1 MVMIDEGAGPFCLQ
15 GTGTGQ
21 RAVTDRVRRIYR
33 QIQAVVISPQSFF
46 VRNQTVERPVDIVAE
61 SCEKDL
67 QRGIWIM
74 KKISSYIWDYKFSY
88 LGAIA
93 SLLIAVTLDM
103 MGPRLMALV
112 VDDVIVGGNI
122 TELKYLL
129 LGFLGVGIGRCVF
142 QYVKEY
148 TFDKNGIRISA
159 DMRRDLFRHV
169 QGLSADFF
177 DRTNTG
183 ELMAR
188 VKEDIDR
195 IWDAIGYVGML
206 LIEVIYH
213 TSIILISM
221 YLLNWKLALLPTAAM
236 LMCGTIALLMERK
249 LGKVYEEISEENAKL
264 NTVAEENLAGVRTV
278 KAFAREK
285 HEIGKFLSHNKRYY
299 ELNMQQSRVFVRY
312 YPFFS
317 VVSKVL
323 PILTILVG
331 GGFVIKGQMTLGQM
345 TAFVEYSTNIVWPME
360 MLGWLTNSFSAAVA
374 SNKKVRKIYEE
385 KPTITENAEPVRIE
399 QVAGKVCFDHVSFH
413 KADMYEILHDISFT
427 VEAGRTLGIM
437 GATGAG
443 KTSIV
448 QLLQR
453 MYDATEGAIY
463 LDDVNIKELSLEQLR
478 TSVNFVMQD
487 VFLFSDTIND
497 NIKLGKKE
505 RLDFK
510 TVRRASVQAQ
520 ASDFIERMEE
530 TYDTVIGERGVGLSG
545 GQKQRI
551 SIARALAKRDPILVL
566 DDSTS
571 ALDMETE
578 QMIQQTLR
586 ELEGTTKIIIAH
598 RISAVRHADEII
610 VLENG
615 SIAERGTHEELLAK
629 RGLYFETYE
638 SQYGDMDTAAILQ
651 QTINLLP
658 ETGNSKET
666 VTEAEKQ
673 KGGETYGSQLI

>member
-1 MVMIDEGAGPFCLQ
+1 
-15 GTGTGQ
+15 
-21 RAVTDRVRRIYR
+21 
-33 QIQAVVISPQSFF
+33 
-46 VRNQTVERPVDIVAE
+46 
-61 SCEKDL
+61 
-67 QRGIWIM
+67 M
-74 KKISSYIWDYKFSY
+74 KKISSYIWKYRLPY
-88 LGAIA
+88 LIAIV

-103 MGPRLMALV
+103 MAPRLTARV

-122 TELKYLL
+122 GELKYLL
-129 LGFLGVGIGRCVF
+129 LGFLGIGLGRCIF

-148 TFDKNGIRISA
+148 TFDKNGARISGN
-159 DMRRDLFRHV
+159 MRRDLFRHV

-195 IWDAIGYVGML
+195 IWDAMGYVSML
-206 LIEVIYH
+206 LIEVAYH
-213 TSIILISM
+213 TGIILVCM
-221 YLLNWKLALLPTAAM
+221 YMLNWKLALIPTAAM
-236 LMCGTIALLMERK
+236 LLCGSFAVIMERR
-249 LGKVYEEISEENAKL
+249 LGRVYEEISEENASL

-285 HEIGKFLSHNKRYY
+285 FEIGKFLSHNKRYY
-299 ELNMQQSRVFVRY
+299 DLNMEQSKVFVRY
-312 YPFFS
+312 YPCFT
-317 VVSKVL
+317 VVTKVL
-323 PILTILVG
+323 PLLTILVG
-331 GGFVIKGQMTLGQM
+331 GKFVIDGEMTLGQM

-374 SNKKVRKIYEE
+374 SNKKIRKIYQE
-385 KPTITENAEPVRIE
+385 KPSIVEVTDPVKLD
-399 QVAGKVCFDHVSFH
+399 QVKGKVCFDHVSFH
-413 KADMYEILHDISFT
+413 KADQYEILKDISFQ
-427 VEAGRTLGIM
+427 VEAGKTLGIM

-453 MYDATEGAIY
+453 MYDATDGAVY

-478 TSVNFVMQD
+478 TSVSYVMQD

-505 RLDFK
+505 YIDFK
-510 TVRRASVQAQ
+510 TVRRASTQAQ
-520 ASDFIERMEE
+520 ASGFIERMEQR
-530 TYDTVIGERGVGLSG
+530 YDTVIGERGVGLSG

-578 QMIQQTLR
+578 HLIQQTLKT
-586 ELEGTTKIIIAH
+586 LEDTTKIIIAH
-598 RISAVRHADEII
+598 RISAVRNADEII
-610 VLENG
+610 VLDNG
-615 SIAERGTHEELLAK
+615 AIAERGTHEELLAK
-629 RGLYFETYE
+629 RGLYYETYE
-638 SQYGDMDTAAILQ
+638 SQYGTMQEDNAVQ
-651 QTINLLP
+651 
-658 ETGNSKET
+658 EGN
-666 VTEAEKQ
+666 VVQFA
-673 KGGETYGSQLI
+673 

>member
-1 MVMIDEGAGPFCLQ
+1 M
-15 GTGTGQ
+15 
-21 RAVTDRVRRIYR
+21 
-33 QIQAVVISPQSFF
+33 
-46 VRNQTVERPVDIVAE
+46 
-61 SCEKDL
+61 
-67 QRGIWIM
+67 M
-74 KKISSYIWDYKFSY
+74 KKISSYIWEYKIPY
-88 LGAIA
+88 LIAIA

-103 MGPRLMALV
+103 LSPRLTARV

-122 TELKYLL
+122 GELKYLL
-129 LGFLGVGIGRCVF
+129 LGFLGIGLGRCVF

-148 TFDKNGIRISA
+148 TFDKNGAKISG
-159 DMRRDLFRHV
+159 DMRRDLFRHI

-177 DRTNTG
+177 DRNNTG

-195 IWDAIGYVGML
+195 IWDAMGYVSML

-213 TSIILISM
+213 TSIILVCM
-221 YLLNWKLALLPTAAM
+221 YMLNWKLALIPTAAM
-236 LMCGTIALLMERK
+236 LLCGSFAVIMERR
-249 LGKVYEEISEENAKL
+249 LGQVYEEISEENAVL

-285 HEIGKFLSHNKRYY
+285 FEIGKFLSHNKRYY
-299 ELNMQQSRVFVRY
+299 DLNMEQSKVFVRY
-312 YPFFS
+312 YPCFT
-317 VVSKVL
+317 VVTKVL
-323 PILTILVG
+323 PLLTILVG
-331 GGFVIKGQMTLGQM
+331 GKFVIDGEMTLGQM
-345 TAFVEYSTNIVWPME
+345 TAFVEYSNNIVWPME

-374 SNKKVRKIYEE
+374 SNKKIKKIYEE
-385 KPTITENAEPVRIE
+385 KPSVVELTNPVRIE
-399 QVAGKVCFDHVSFH
+399 KVAGKVCFDHVSFH
-413 KADMYEILHDISFT
+413 KADQYEILHDISFT

-453 MYDATEGAIY
+453 MYDVTDGAVY

-478 TSVNFVMQD
+478 TSVSFVMQD

-505 RLDFK
+505 YIDFK
-510 TVRRASVQAQ
+510 TVRKASTQAQ
-520 ASDFIERMEE
+520 ASEFIERMDEA
-530 TYDTVIGERGVGLSG
+530 YDTVIGERGVGLSG

-551 SIARALAKRDPILVL
+551 SIARALSKRDPILVL

-578 QMIQQTLR
+578 HLIQQTLKT
-586 ELEGTTKIIIAH
+586 LENTTKIIIAH

-610 VLENG
+610 VLEGG

-629 RGLYFETYE
+629 RGLYYETYE
-638 SQYGDMDTAAILQ
+638 SQYGDMQAEAA
-651 QTINLLP
+651 
-658 ETGNSKET
+658 
-666 VTEAEKQ
+666 V
-673 KGGETYGSQLI
+673 

>member
-1 MVMIDEGAGPFCLQ
+1 
-15 GTGTGQ
+15 
-21 RAVTDRVRRIYR
+21 
-33 QIQAVVISPQSFF
+33 
-46 VRNQTVERPVDIVAE
+46 
-61 SCEKDL
+61 
-67 QRGIWIM
+67 M

-122 TELKYLL
+122 AELKYLL

-236 LMCGTIALLMERK
+236 VMCGTIALLMERK
-249 LGKVYEEISEENAKL
+249 LGQVYEEISEENARL

-385 KPTITENAEPVRIE
+385 KPTIMENAEPVRIE

-478 TSVNFVMQD
+478 TSVSYVMQD

-505 RLDFK
+505 RLDFQ

>member
-1 MVMIDEGAGPFCLQ
+1 
-15 GTGTGQ
+15 
-21 RAVTDRVRRIYR
+21 
-33 QIQAVVISPQSFF
+33 
-46 VRNQTVERPVDIVAE
+46 
-61 SCEKDL
+61 
-67 QRGIWIM
+67 M

-122 TELKYLL
+122 AELKYLL

-249 LGKVYEEISEENAKL
+249 LGQVYEEISEENARL

-478 TSVNFVMQD
+478 TSVSYVMQD

-505 RLDFK
+505 RLDFQ

-638 SQYGDMDTAAILQ
+638 SQYGDMDTAAALQ
-651 QTINLLP
+651 QPINLLP
-658 ETGNSKET
+658 ETGNSKEP

>member
-1 MVMIDEGAGPFCLQ
+1 
-15 GTGTGQ
+15 
-21 RAVTDRVRRIYR
+21 
-33 QIQAVVISPQSFF
+33 
-46 VRNQTVERPVDIVAE
+46 
-61 SCEKDL
+61 
-67 QRGIWIM
+67 M
-74 KKISSYIWDYKFSY
+74 KKISSYIWEYKFSY
-88 LGAIA
+88 LAAIA
-93 SLLIAVTLDM
+93 SLLAAVTLDM

-122 TELKYLL
+122 GELKILL
-129 LGFLGVGIGRCVF
+129 LGFLGVGVGRCIF
-142 QYVKEY
+142 QYAKEY
-148 TFDKNGIRISA
+148 TFDKNSIRISG
-159 DMRRDLFRHV
+159 DMRRDLFRHI

-221 YLLNWKLALLPTAAM
+221 YVINWKLALLPTAAM
-236 LMCGTIALLMERK
+236 LLCGTVALIMERK
-249 LGKVYEEISEENAKL
+249 LGQVYEEISEENAAL

-285 HEIGKFLSHNKRYY
+285 YEIGKFLSHNKRYY
-299 ELNMQQSRVFVRY
+299 DLNMQQSKVFVRY

-323 PILTILVG
+323 PILTILLG
-331 GGFVIKGQMTLGQM
+331 GGFVIGGEMTLGQM

-385 KPTITENAEPVRIE
+385 KPTIVETADPVRIE
-399 QVAGKVCFDHVSFH
+399 QVAGKICFDHVSFH

-427 VEAGRTLGIM
+427 VEVGKTLGIM

-463 LDDVNIKELSLEQLR
+463 LDDVDIRELSLEQLR
-478 TSVNFVMQD
+478 TSVSYVMQD

-505 RLDFK
+505 CLDFK

-520 ASDFIERMEE
+520 ASGFIERMEE
-530 TYDTVIGERGVGLSG
+530 AYDTVIGERGVGLSG

-551 SIARALAKRDPILVL
+551 SIARALAKRDPILVM

-578 QMIQQTLR
+578 QMIQQTLK
-586 ELEGTTKIIIAH
+586 ELGNTTKIIIAH
-598 RISAVRHADEII
+598 RISAVCHADEII

-615 SIAERGTHEELLAK
+615 AIAERGTHEELLAR
-629 RGLYFETYE
+629 RGLYYETYE
-638 SQYGDMDTAAILQ
+638 SQYGEIPERMAQKEAGQRQAADTGQ
-651 QTINLLP
+651 ERRTD
-658 ETGNSKET
+658 
-666 VTEAEKQ
+666 
-673 KGGETYGSQLI
+673 KGGETYGCQLV

>member
-1 MVMIDEGAGPFCLQ
+1 
-15 GTGTGQ
+15 
-21 RAVTDRVRRIYR
+21 
-33 QIQAVVISPQSFF
+33 
-46 VRNQTVERPVDIVAE
+46 
-61 SCEKDL
+61 
-67 QRGIWIM
+67 M

-122 TELKYLL
+122 AELKYLL

-159 DMRRDLFRHV
+159 DMRRNLFRHV

-236 LMCGTIALLMERK
+236 VMCGTIALLMERK
-249 LGKVYEEISEENAKL
+249 LGQVYEEISEENARL

-478 TSVNFVMQD
+478 TSVSYVMQD

-673 KGGETYGSQLI
+673 KGGETDGSQLI